1 MADHPPERGVI
12 SGVLPTNEDE
22 RCGSVRSS
30 IYLDGLTKASKAR
43 GKKMALAF
51 SPTGATIQTTRTA
64 NAAVPFVTRG

>member
-30 IYLDGLTKASKAR
+30 IYLDGLTKASR
-43 GKKMALAF
+43 SEERRVGKE
-51 SPTGATIQTTRTA
+51 RR
-64 NAAVPFVTRG
+64 VR